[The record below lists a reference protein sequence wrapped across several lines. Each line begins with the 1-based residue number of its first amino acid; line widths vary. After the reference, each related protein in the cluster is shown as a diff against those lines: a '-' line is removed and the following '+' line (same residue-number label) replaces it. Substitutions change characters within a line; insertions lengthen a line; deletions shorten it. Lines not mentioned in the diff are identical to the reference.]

1 MSWDE
6 SGLLLFRKNGR
17 AGQIRTDDPL
27 VPNQMRYQLR
37 YSPTYVIATRPP

>member
-1 MSWDE
+1 MLSHD
-6 SGLLLFRKNGR
+6 LFFKYGR

-37 YSPTYVIATRPP
+37 YSPTYLEYNALR